1 MIKKNL
7 FSIFTWLIVPCL
19 FIALFLYSIGVE
31 RVEFDDK
38 YYRFFSSVLQVQEQW
53 KLNIPNIP
61 LIPSMGNDFID
72 FLFGFINGLTN
83 VINILINLTNVVINM
98 LQFIISIF
106 VAIVDNLKGIFNSN
120 IVINSSQL
128 CHI

>member
-38 YYRFFSSVLQVQEQW
+38 YYRFFSSVLQVQKQW
-53 KLNIPNIP
+53 KLAIPTIP
-61 LIPSMGNDFID
+61 TIELIGNGFVD

-83 VINILINLTNVVINM
+83 VINILITLTNVVINM

-120 IVINSSQL
+120 IVIN
-128 CHI
+128 